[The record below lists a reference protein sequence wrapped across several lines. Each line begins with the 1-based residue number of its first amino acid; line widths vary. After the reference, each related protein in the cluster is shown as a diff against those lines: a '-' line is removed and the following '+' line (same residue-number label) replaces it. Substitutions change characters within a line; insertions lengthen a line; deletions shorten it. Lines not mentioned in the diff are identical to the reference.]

1 MTSIHPS
8 FKNVTFSSHYKTG
21 ATGTKGWL
29 SITVTTVNL
38 PPQKMEHFIAS
49 FNALMEHT
57 AHVEQQLHLDQ
68 EAADVET
75 AEEFLGR
82 HMQIHDQ
89 LKKAP
94 QNTIREGNELLRDLE
109 QVSMTCALRFNYM

>member
-1 MTSIHPS
+1 MGCNIS
-8 FKNVTFSSHYKTG
+8 FSS
-21 ATGTKGWL
+21 
-29 SITVTTVNL
+29 
-38 PPQKMEHFIAS
+38 PQKLEHFIAS

-82 HMQIHDQ
+82 HMQIQDQ

-94 QNTIREGNELLRDLE
+94 QNTIREGNELLRALE
-109 QVSMTCALRFNYM
+109 QVGSAGHPLSSSICSITAVKLNVQCTCKSGQT

>member
-1 MTSIHPS
+1 
-8 FKNVTFSSHYKTG
+8 
-21 ATGTKGWL
+21 
-29 SITVTTVNL
+29 
-38 PPQKMEHFIAS
+38 MEHFIAS

-109 QVSMTCALRFNYM
+109 QVGMTRALLFICMYTCKCGKMG

>member
-1 MTSIHPS
+1 MAII
-8 FKNVTFSSHYKTG
+8 
-21 ATGTKGWL
+21 KGWL
-29 SITVTTVNL
+29 PTAVATVSLFLL

-109 QVSMTCALRFNYM
+109 QVSITHALLFICMCTCKCGKMG

>member
-1 MTSIHPS
+1 
-8 FKNVTFSSHYKTG
+8 
-21 ATGTKGWL
+21 
-29 SITVTTVNL
+29 
-38 PPQKMEHFIAS
+38 MEHFIAS

-82 HMQIHDQ
+82 HMQIQDQ

-109 QVSMTCALRFNYM
+109 QVSMTCTLRFNCFIICMCVHVNVGRLVEVSEQVSAMHVCVHD

>member
-1 MTSIHPS
+1 
-8 FKNVTFSSHYKTG
+8 
-21 ATGTKGWL
+21 
-29 SITVTTVNL
+29 
-38 PPQKMEHFIAS
+38 MEHFIAS

-109 QVSMTCALRFNYM
+109 QVSMACALRDSKFCYPTVCVHVSVGRWIEISNQVSAMHDVCA